1 MASIFELERPTF
13 ARSTSGKIIV
23 AGADEATSLTAAQCI
38 ESIITA
44 TPTAGRA
51 YTTATGAAIITALG
65 DTVKVGQTF
74 EVTIVNLASATH
86 AITFTANAADDITL
100 VGSGVVA
107 AASAATFIGYVKAA
121 DEVTFYRS

>member
-1 MASIFELERPTF
+1 MASIFELEQPTF
-13 ARSTSGKIIV
+13 GRSTSGKIVV

-38 ESIITA
+38 ESIITV

-51 YTTATGAAIITALG
+51 YTTATGAAIIAALG
-65 DTVKVGQTF
+65 DTVKVGQVF

-86 AITFTANAADDITL
+86 AVTFTANAAEDITL

-107 AASAATFIGYVKAA
+107 AASAATFIGRVTTAST
-121 DEVTFYRS
+121 VTFYRS